1 MSNFLRALLISAA
14 ATGVAAV
21 VLKTLQPSE
30 PAPPPRMPA
39 RPAADPDALTP
50 DEEQMLLDE
59 LGAQL

>member
-1 MSNFLRALLISAA
+1 MSRILRALLISAA

-21 VLKTLQPSE
+21 VLQKLRPAAPS
-30 PAPPPRMPA
+30 PKPKPK

-59 LGAQL
+59 LAAQV